1 MSTYK
6 VIELVGS
13 SYTSWDDAAKR
24 AIETASKTLRD
35 LRIAEVVRMDMRL
48 EEGGRILFR
57 TRLKVSFKVHDL
69 EKLAETLGTKP
80 YAHEDESG

>member
-13 SYTSWDDAAKR
+13 SYVSWTEAAKE
-24 AIETASKTLRD
+24 AIETAAKTLEDMRV
-35 LRIAEVVRMDMRL
+35 AEVTRMDMRL

-57 TRLKVSFKVHDL
+57 TRLQVSFKVQSL
-69 EKLAETLGTKP
+69 EKFAESLGAKP
-80 YAHEDESG
+80 YSQEEE

>member
-13 SYTSWDDAAKR
+13 SYTSWGDAAKN
-24 AIETASKTLRD
+24 AVETASKTIQD
-35 LRIAEVVRMDMRL
+35 LRIAEVTRMDMRF

-69 EKLAETLGTKP
+69 EKLTEALGAKP
-80 YAHEDESG
+80 YAQEEE

>member
-13 SYTSWDDAAKR
+13 SYVSWTEAAKT

-35 LRIAEVVRMDMRL
+35 LRVAEVTKMDMRL

-57 TRLKVSFKVHDL
+57 TRLQVSFKVQSL
-69 EKLAETLGTKP
+69 EKFAEALGAKP
-80 YAHEDESG
+80 YALDES